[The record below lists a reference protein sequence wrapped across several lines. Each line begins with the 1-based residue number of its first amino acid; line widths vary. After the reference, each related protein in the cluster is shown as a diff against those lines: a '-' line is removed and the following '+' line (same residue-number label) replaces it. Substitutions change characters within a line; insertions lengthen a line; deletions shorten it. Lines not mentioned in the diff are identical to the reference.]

1 MFTILRF
8 NNLFFS
14 TVNLVNLVLSSMP
27 KKKKNKTL
35 FFWLFMPRSTLFYYF
50 VKYLFEVHLKI
61 LWSLPVGWEERCT
74 VFIISQGQLLPL
86 PVSYFFNLVSL
97 INNKA
102 EIFLYLTSQ
111 KPITREKS
119 FLFTSCKIWDICK
132 FAYIKL
138 ISLFFFPIKIIL

>member
-27 KKKKNKTL
+27 KKKKTKHYSSGFL
-35 FFWLFMPRSTLFYYF
+35 CHDQHFYYF

-102 EIFLYLTSQ
+102 EIFLYLTLQ